1 MLKLF
6 IILSLIILCLSQYKE
21 LTNNDYINVIPGT
34 KVYFDISSFDVDE
47 SIDLEFEMDLFH
59 GNLISRARYIFKIDQ
74 VQATSYYDS
83 TYWTNLRQVINRN
96 VTCDFDELCTFTWTE
111 KKKAGNNYI
120 FIIPLEP
127 FNDFYEI
134 WRNKIKITH
143 DEDGGLSTGVI
154 LVIVF
159 AGIIFITIIILLI
172 VFCCCTGD
180 RTGCCYR
187 CCPRCALCCCPRRYG
202 LGNVGNV
209 TVSYGSGMKVVVQ

>member
-6 IILSLIILCLSQYKE
+6 IILSLIILSLNQYKE
-21 LTNNDYINVIPGT
+21 LPNNDYVNVIPGT

-47 SIDLEFEMDLFH
+47 SIDFEFEMDLFH

-74 VQATSYYDS
+74 VEEISYSDS

-96 VTCDFDELCTFTWTE
+96 VSCDFDDICSFTWTE

-120 FIIPLEP
+120 FIIPLQP

-180 RTGCCYR
+180 RTGCCYH

-202 LGNVGNV
+202 IGNVGNV